1 MNSQI
6 SPAFPWVCLS
16 ALVVIA
22 AFNSWISRIN
32 QFFFFSRSASPEFA
46 STSPARLITKGYLKG
61 VWLGLAASIVVFA
74 GEMLLTR
81 LSVLLCL
88 GAALVVESFCCCL
101 AFAKAHREAGH
112 AIAQSVASDEI
123 TGQVATVDRGLVSVP
138 LLDPGIFTRSMLVS
152 LVMAP
157 LFAAA
162 SWFVPMAVTHMNFG
176 QFADSIAANKADFL
190 SGLGTG
196 LIVASLLLYAQLRYF
211 SRNRTSMAR
220 FTARGCVV
228 LAWLGAA
235 SIAVSALSV
244 PFHFVITRQ
253 IRGLLLGVVLTVAIL
268 RLLYGWTHAKLFP
281 PPDIERNGDQFWR
294 WGLFYYNPSDPTL
307 FIQHRAGP
315 GYTVNFANF
324 MSWPLTIAILADFV
338 YLFSIHL
345 HR

>member
-1 MNSQI
+1 MKSQI
-6 SPAFPWVCLS
+6 SLAVPGACLS
-16 ALVVIA
+16 ALVAVA

-32 QFFFFSRSASPEFA
+32 QFFFFSRSASNEFA
-46 STSPARLITKGYLKG
+46 STSPAQLIIKRYLNG
-61 VWLGLAASIVVFA
+61 VWLGLASSIVVFA
-74 GEMLLTR
+74 GVMLWTR

-88 GAALVVESFCCCL
+88 GAALTIESFCCCL

-112 AIAQSVASDEI
+112 AIAKSVASDEF
-123 TGQVATVDRGLVSVP
+123 TGQVATVDRGLVSVS
-138 LLDPGIFTRSMLVS
+138 LLGPGTFTRSMLVT
-152 LVMAP
+152 LVVAP
-157 LFAAA
+157 LFAAVT
-162 SWFVPMAVTHMNFG
+162 WLVPMAVTHMNFG

-190 SGLGTG
+190 SGLGAG

-211 SRNRTSMAR
+211 SRNHTSMAR

-235 SIAVSALSV
+235 SIAVSTLSV
-244 PFHFVITRQ
+244 PFHFVITRE
-253 IRGLLLGVVLTVAIL
+253 IRGLLLGVILAVAIL
-268 RLLYGWTHAKLFP
+268 RLLYGWTCAKLFS

-324 MSWPLTIAILADFV
+324 MSWPLTIAILADCV

>member
-46 STSPARLITKGYLKG
+46 STSPARLITRGYLKG
-61 VWLGLAASIVVFA
+61 VWLGLAASIAVFA

-88 GAALVVESFCCCL
+88 GAAMVVESLCCCL

-112 AIAQSVASDEI
+112 AIAQSVAGDEI
-123 TGQVATVDRGLVSVP
+123 AGQVATVDRGLVSVP
-138 LLDPGIFTRSMLVS
+138 LLAPGTFTRSMLLA

-157 LFAAA
+157 IFAAA
-162 SWFVPMAVTHMNFG
+162 AWLIPMAVMRMNFG
-176 QFADSIAANKADFL
+176 QFADAIAANKAEFL
-190 SGLGTG
+190 SGLGMG
-196 LIVASLLLYAQLRYF
+196 LISSSLLLYAQLRYF

-220 FTARGCVV
+220 FTARGCV
-228 LAWLGAA
+228 LLSWLGAA
-235 SIAVSALSV
+235 SIAVSTLSV
-244 PFHFVITRQ
+244 PFHLVITRE
-253 IRGLLLGVVLTVAIL
+253 IRVLLLGVVLAVAIL
-268 RLLYGWTHAKLFP
+268 RLLYAWTCAKLFP

-294 WGLFYYNPSDPTL
+294 WGLIYYNPSDPAL
-307 FIQHRAGP
+307 FIQHRARP

-324 MSWPLTIAILADFV
+324 MSWPLTIAILADFA
-338 YLFSIHL
+338 YLCSIHTY
-345 HR
+345 R